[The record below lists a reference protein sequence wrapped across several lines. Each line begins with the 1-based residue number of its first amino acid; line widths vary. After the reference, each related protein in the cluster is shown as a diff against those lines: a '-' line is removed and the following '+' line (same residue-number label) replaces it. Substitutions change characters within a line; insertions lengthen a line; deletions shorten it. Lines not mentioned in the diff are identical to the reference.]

1 MHARTGMHIPP
12 SSQYARRMTRLD
24 QLDAYA
30 LTFGAPVVATRVVDD
45 DPQQAWVRLAAS
57 AFYPTSGG
65 QPNDLGRLDGIE
77 VVDVTIDDAG
87 VWHRVAAPVGAWPV
101 GQLARGEVDD
111 RRRARHRQRHSAQHL
126 LSQAFVRTDPAF
138 ATRAVSLASAD
149 CTVDLAGDP
158 DDAAVAAAELL
169 ANEAAYAGWPVVAM
183 EIDETE
189 LARYPLRRP
198 PKVTGRVRLV
208 AMGPDVQDDPASAWE
223 LSACGGTHVRI
234 TAEVAPITVLRSER
248 VRGGLT
254 RITFRAGWEAWEDH
268 RFKHAV
274 ASRTAASL
282 STGVPEL
289 GAKVAALA
297 EGAAGLRRALAEAR
311 GLLAEHL
318 ADDLLGDD
326 PAPGALLVAELDER
340 EAELLTPLADALAA
354 RGATVALAVVRGGK
368 AEILLASGSGV
379 DVRPALAA
387 ALPHLSGRGG
397 GRPERAQGAGPA
409 TDGIAAAL
417 AAAHDALAG

>member
-1 MHARTGMHIPP
+1 
-12 SSQYARRMTRLD
+12 MTRLD

-30 LTFGAPVVATRVVDD
+30 LTFGAPVVAARAVDD

-65 QPNDLGRLDGIE
+65 QPHDVGRLDGVE
-77 VVDVTIDDAG
+77 VLDVAVDASG
-87 VWHRVAAPVGAWPV
+87 VWHRVAAPAGAWPV
-101 GQLARGEVDD
+101 GQLARGEVDGA
-111 RRRARHRQRHSAQHL
+111 RRARHRQRHSAQHL

-158 DDAAVAAAELL
+158 DETAIAAAERL
-169 ANEAAYAGWPVVAM
+169 ANEAAYAGWPVIA
-183 EIDETE
+183 TE
-189 LARYPLRRP
+189 VEEADLGRYPLRRP

-208 AMGPDVQDDPASAWE
+208 AIGPEVRDDPASAWE
-223 LSACGGTHVRI
+223 LSACGGTHVRN
-234 TAEVAPITVLRSER
+234 TAEAAPITVLRSER

-254 RITFRAGWEAWEDH
+254 RVTFRAGWEAWEDH

-289 GAKVAALA
+289 DAKVSALA
-297 EGAAGLRRALAEAR
+297 QEAAGLRRALAEAR
-311 GLLAEHL
+311 ARLAERV
-318 ADDLLGDD
+318 ADELLGDD
-326 PAPGALLVAELDER
+326 PAAGALLVAELDEH

-354 RGATVALAVVRGGK
+354 RGATAALAVARGGK
-368 AEILLASGSGV
+368 AELVLVSGAGV

-409 TDGIAAAL
+409 TDGIEAAL

>member
-1 MHARTGMHIPP
+1 
-12 SSQYARRMTRLD
+12 MTRLD

-30 LTFGAPVVATRVVDD
+30 LTFGAPVVATRVVVD

-65 QPNDLGRLDGIE
+65 QPNDLGHLDGVE
-77 VVDVTIDDAG
+77 VLDVTLDDAG
-87 VWHRVAAPVGAWPV
+87 VWHRVAAPAHAWPR
-101 GQLARGEVDD
+101 GHLARGEVDGP
-111 RRRARHRQRHSAQHL
+111 RRARHRQRHSAQHL

-138 ATRAVSLASAD
+138 GTRAVSLASAD
-149 CTVDLAGDP
+149 CTIDLAGDP
-158 DDAAVAAAELL
+158 DEAAIAAAERL
-169 ANEAAYAGWPVVAM
+169 ANEVAYAGWRVVAT
-183 EIDETE
+183 EVDEAE
-189 LARYPLRRP
+189 LGRYPLRRP
-198 PKVTGRVRLV
+198 PKVTGRVRLI
-208 AMGPDVQDDPASAWE
+208 AMGPTVRDDPASAWE
-223 LSACGGTHVRI
+223 LSACGGTHVRN
-234 TAEVAPITVLRSER
+234 TSEAAPIIVLRSER

-268 RFKHAV
+268 RLKHAV

-297 EGAAGLRRALAEAR
+297 EEAAGLRRSLAEAR
-311 GLLAEHL
+311 GQLAAQM
-318 ADDLLGDD
+318 ADDLLGAN
-326 PAPGALLVAELDER
+326 PLPGALLIAELDER

-354 RGATVALAVVRGGK
+354 RGATAALAVVHEGK
-368 AEILLASGSGV
+368 AEIVLVSGSDV

-409 TDGIAAAL
+409 TDGIGAAL

>member
-1 MHARTGMHIPP
+1 
-12 SSQYARRMTRLD
+12 MTRLD

-45 DPQQAWVRLAAS
+45 DPRQAWVRLAAS

-65 QPNDLGRLDGIE
+65 QPHDLGRLDG
-77 VVDVTIDDAG
+77 VDVIDVAIDESG
-87 VWHRVAAPVGAWPV
+87 VWHRVAAPVGTWPV
-101 GQLARGEVDD
+101 GQLARGEVDGQ
-111 RRRARHRQRHSAQHL
+111 RRARHRQRHSAQHL

-149 CTVDLAGDP
+149 CTVDLAGEP
-158 DDAAVAAAELL
+158 DEKAIAAAERL
-169 ANEAAYAGWPVVAM
+169 ANEAAYAGWPVVAT
-183 EIDETE
+183 EVDEAE
-189 LARYPLRRP
+189 LGRYPLRRP

-208 AMGPDVQDDPASAWE
+208 AMGPDVHDDPASAWE
-223 LSACGGTHVRI
+223 LSACGGTHVRN

-268 RFKHAV
+268 RYKHAV
-274 ASRTAASL
+274 ASHTAASL

-289 GAKVAALA
+289 GAKVTALA
-297 EGAAGLRRALAEAR
+297 DEATDLRRALAETRA
-311 GLLAEHL
+311 LLAEHL

-340 EAELLTPLADALAA
+340 EAELLAPLADALAG
-354 RGATVALAVVRGGK
+354 RGATAALAVARGGK
-368 AEILLASGSGV
+368 AEIVLASGSGV

-387 ALPHLSGRGG
+387 ALVHLSGRGG

-409 TDGIAAAL
+409 TDGVAAAL
-417 AAAHDALAG
+417 AAAHDVLAG

>member
-1 MHARTGMHIPP
+1 
-12 SSQYARRMTRLD
+12 MTRLD

-57 AFYPTSGG
+57 AFYPSSGG
-65 QPNDLGRLDGIE
+65 QPNDLGQLDGVE
-77 VVDVTIDDAG
+77 VLDVTLDEAG
-87 VWHRVAAPVGAWPV
+87 VWHRVAAPATAWPR
-101 GQLARGEVDD
+101 GHLARGEVDGP
-111 RRRARHRQRHSAQHL
+111 RRTRHRQRHSAQHL
-126 LSQAFVRTDPAF
+126 LSQAFLRTDPAF
-138 ATRAVSLASAD
+138 TTQAVSLASAD
-149 CTVDLAGDP
+149 CTIDLSGDP
-158 DDAAVAAAELL
+158 DEEAIVAAERL
-169 ANEAAYAGWPVVAM
+169 ANEAVYAGWRVVAT
-183 EIDETE
+183 EVDEAE
-189 LARYPLRRP
+189 LGRYPLRRP
-198 PKVTGRVRLV
+198 PKVTGRVRLI
-208 AMGPDVQDDPASAWE
+208 AMGPDVRENPASAWE
-223 LSACGGTHVRI
+223 LSACGGTHVRN
-234 TAEVAPITVLRSER
+234 TSEAAPITVMRSER

-268 RFKHAV
+268 RLKHAV

-297 EGAAGLRRALAEAR
+297 EEAAGLRRSLAETR
-311 GLLAEHL
+311 GLLAAQM
-318 ADDLLGDD
+318 ADDLLGAS
-326 PAPGALLVAELDER
+326 PLPGALLIAELDER

-354 RGATVALAVVRGGK
+354 RGATAALAVVHEGK
-368 AEILLASGSGV
+368 AEIVLVSGSDV

-409 TDGIAAAL
+409 TDGIGAAL
-417 AAAHDALAG
+417 AAAHDALAS